1 VQIIAEGIEHCQD
14 WRDDSPM
21 SLLKPRGTYHHG
33 NLEAALIATAT
44 KLVRVH
50 GAEHLSL
57 RAVAAELGVSPSALY
72 HYYPDKDSL
81 ISGLGAALFES
92 LADLQEKAI
101 SQYPGTSKK
110 VARARYRSLG
120 RAYFEWAKSEPHLFR
135 LMFGGFCSIDF
146 ADALIKRRESRAWN
160 LLCSCLED
168 LERHGLIDPK
178 IRPYAE
184 ILSWSAVHGATAL
197 IVEGH
202 LAEDSFESVLDGL
215 ELSLGIGK
223 P

>member
-1 VQIIAEGIEHCQD
+1 
-14 WRDDSPM
+14 M

-33 NLEAALIATAT
+33 NLEAALIAAATAM
-44 KLVRVH
+44 VRDN

-57 RAVAAELGVSPSALY
+57 RAVATEVGVSPSAAY

-81 ISGLGAALFES
+81 ISGVGKELFEK
-92 LADLQEKAI
+92 LADLQVAALSQFPGKSAKA
-101 SQYPGTSKK
+101 
-110 VARARYRSLG
+110 ARARFRALG
-120 RAYFEWAKSEPHLFR
+120 RAYFDWASSEPNLFR

-146 ADALIKRRESRAWN
+146 AEAQIKRKESRAWN
-160 LLCSCLED
+160 LLGSCLDD
-168 LERHGLIDPK
+168 LQECGDINK
-178 IRPYAE
+178 SVRPYGE

-202 LAEDSFESVLDGL
+202 LPTASFESVLDGL

-223 P
+223 

>member
-1 VQIIAEGIEHCQD
+1 
-14 WRDDSPM
+14 M
-21 SLLKPRGTYHHG
+21 SLLKPRETYHHG
-33 NLEAALIATAT
+33 NLAAALIAAAT
-44 KLVRVH
+44 QMVRAN

-81 ISGLGAALFES
+81 ISGVGVALFEN
-92 LADLQEKAI
+92 LADLQEEAI
-101 SQYPGTSKK
+101 AQYSGTSKK
-110 VARARYRSLG
+110 AARARYRALG
-120 RAYFEWAKSEPHLFR
+120 RTYFQWAQSEPNLFR

-146 ADALIKRRESRAWN
+146 EDALEKRQESRAWN

-168 LERHGLIDPK
+168 LQKHGAIDPN

-184 ILSWSAVHGATAL
+184 ILSWSTVHGATAL
-197 IVEGH
+197 RVEGQ
-202 LAEDSFESVLDGL
+202 LPEGSFESVLDGL

-223 P
+223 S

>member
-1 VQIIAEGIEHCQD
+1 
-14 WRDDSPM
+14 M

-33 NLEAALIATAT
+33 NLEAALIAAATAM
-44 KLVRVH
+44 VRAN

-57 RAVAAELGVSPSALY
+57 RAVAAEVGVSPSAAY

-81 ISGLGAALFES
+81 ISGVGKELFER
-92 LADLQEKAI
+92 LADLQEAALSQFPGKSAKA
-101 SQYPGTSKK
+101 
-110 VARARYRSLG
+110 ARARFRALG
-120 RAYFEWAKSEPHLFR
+120 RAYFDWANSEPNLFR

-146 ADALIKRRESRAWN
+146 AEAQIKRQESRAWN
-160 LLCSCLED
+160 LLCSCLDD
-168 LERHGLIDPK
+168 LQECGDIK
-178 IRPYAE
+178 KNVRPYGE

-202 LAEDSFESVLDGL
+202 LPAASFESVLDGL

-223 P
+223 

>member
-1 VQIIAEGIEHCQD
+1 
-14 WRDDSPM
+14 M

-44 KLVRVH
+44 KLVRAH

-81 ISGLGAALFES
+81 ISGVGTALFET
-92 LADLQEKAI
+92 LADLQEEAI
-101 SQYPGTSKK
+101 SQCPGTSKK
-110 VARARYRSLG
+110 AARARYRALG
-120 RAYFEWAKSEPHLFR
+120 RAYFQWALSEPNLFR
-135 LMFGGFCSIDF
+135 LMFGGYCSIDF
-146 ADALIKRRESRAWN
+146 AEALLKRQESRAWT

-168 LERHGLIDPK
+168 LNAYGLIDSK

-184 ILSWSAVHGATAL
+184 ILSWSTVHGATAL

-202 LAEDSFESVLDGL
+202 LPEDSFDSILDGM

>member
-1 VQIIAEGIEHCQD
+1 
-14 WRDDSPM
+14 M

-33 NLEAALIATAT
+33 NLEAALIAAAT
-44 KLVRVH
+44 QMVRAN

-57 RAVAAELGVSPSALY
+57 RAVAAEVGVSPSAAY

-81 ISGLGAALFES
+81 IAGVGQELFER
-92 LADLQEKAI
+92 LADLQEAAL
-101 SQYPGTSKK
+101 SQFPGKSAKT
-110 VARARYRSLG
+110 ARARFRALG
-120 RAYFEWAKSEPHLFR
+120 RAYFDWANSEPNLFR

-146 ADALIKRRESRAWN
+146 AEAEIKRQESRAWN
-160 LLCSCLED
+160 LLCSCLDD
-168 LERHGLIDPK
+168 LHMRGEIDPN
-178 IRPYAE
+178 IRPYGE

-202 LAEDSFESVLDGL
+202 LPATSFESVLDGL

-223 P
+223 

>member
-1 VQIIAEGIEHCQD
+1 
-14 WRDDSPM
+14 
-21 SLLKPRGTYHHG
+21 
-33 NLEAALIATAT
+33 
-44 KLVRVH
+44 
-50 GAEHLSL
+50 
-57 RAVAAELGVSPSALY
+57 
-72 HYYPDKDSL
+72 
-81 ISGLGAALFES
+81 
-92 LADLQEKAI
+92 LADLQEEAI
-101 SQYPGTSKK
+101 MQFPGASKK
-110 VARARYRSLG
+110 AARARYRSLG

-146 ADALIKRRESRAWN
+146 ADALIKRQESRAWN

-168 LERHGLIDPK
+168 LERRGLIDPK

-184 ILSWSAVHGATAL
+184 MLSWSAVHGATAL

-202 LAEDSFESVLDGL
+202 LPEDSFESVLDGL